1 MSAHP
6 TPPSPQPSFKRTCP
20 CTILPPP
27 FLIFQ
32 IPPSDGGNQNVF
44 YRFIYCIQLWFTKYL
59 PIIQLINTNKTILK
73 YNRNQNYIILQLQT
87 QFTTAGSRFPV
98 FNVFLKILNLVNVL
112 NLFGTVF
119 HIRPSSKQRACV
131 PYLEVLVSGNFNNC
145 LLWRSYRVFFKSKK
159 CFMIGGLILF
169 IDLYISMNNIC
180 MLFSWTFHELSFNSR
195 SSKFAFSISY
205 NRRRVRL
212 CVSFIWLFEV
222 LLQNI
227 QIKGQYLKAD
237 II

>member
-1 MSAHP
+1 MP
-6 TPPSPQPSFKRTCP
+6 E
-20 CTILPPP
+20 
-27 FLIFQ
+27 
-32 IPPSDGGNQNVF
+32 VF
-44 YRFIYCIQLWFTKYL
+44 YRFIYFIQLWFTKYL

-159 CFMIGGLILF
+159 NVLWLV
-169 IDLYISMNNIC
+169 DLYYLLTYIFQWITYAC
-180 MLFSWTFHELSFNSR
+180 YFHEHSMSYLLIVDLRNLHFPFHIIGAEYVCVFHLFDCFKFYYRISR
-195 SSKFAFSISY
+195 SKGSI
-205 NRRRVRL
+205 
-212 CVSFIWLFEV
+212 
-222 LLQNI
+222 
-227 QIKGQYLKAD
+227 
-237 II
+237 